1 MTRTTAAF
9 DKVGDDRC
17 TKLLIHIICIF
28 MGKIYISIPAYLSTL
43 PYNGEACYAT
53 SGQLGA
59 TAISMLCLLI
69 GNTFLQSLRFAK
81 ENISYYPSHTHQRFL
96 PGFFSTRDIKEAILP
111 LLLSPLRLSLRSHFP
126 SSSAATPTVTPS
138 SATATVHTPPSSYF
152 ALGPP
157 PPPLS
162 LQDSQWGERIK
173 KQNRSEAAARSARP
187 GLQSEVA

>member
-1 MTRTTAAF
+1 
-9 DKVGDDRC
+9 
-17 TKLLIHIICIF
+17 
-28 MGKIYISIPAYLSTL
+28 MGKIYISIPTYLSTL

-138 SATATVHTPPSSYF
+138 SVAATTVHTPPSSSSS

-157 PPPLS
+157 PPPPS
-162 LQDSQWGERIK
+162 LQDLQWGERIK